1 MRAIIT
7 FKESEKFLYD
17 FIKSKRGYGNF
28 IKDLIEK
35 AYNKEQYNTEGFKN
49 D

>member
-17 FIKSKRGYGNF
+17 FVKNKRGYGNF

-35 AYNKEQYNTEGFKN
+35 AYIEEQCNKKVLKN